1 MLENGHILLEDSHSL
16 KQIQTKVYEDL
27 EIHGTVD
34 KELRQESTGFSNC
47 KTQACLDT
55 RFFFF
60 FFGKTSLKLIL
71 NIILKYSD

>member
-34 KELRQESTGFSNC
+34 KKLRQESTGFSNY
-47 KTQACLDT
+47 KTQACIDT
-55 RFFFF
+55 QFFFF
-60 FFGKTSLKLIL
+60 FFWQNFPKA
-71 NIILKYSD
+71 NFEYHP